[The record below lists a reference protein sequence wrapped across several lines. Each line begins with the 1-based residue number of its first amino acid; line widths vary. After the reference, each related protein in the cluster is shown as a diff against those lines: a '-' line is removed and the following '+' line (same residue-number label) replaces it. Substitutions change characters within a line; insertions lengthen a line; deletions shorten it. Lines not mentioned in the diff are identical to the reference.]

1 MDRKTHKT
9 SIKEFS
15 FQTASYFVSPLR
27 RERASELFGSLIE
40 SLGQYVDA
48 KNTRF
53 VSRDLA
59 FDYQLT
65 VSLLTG
71 AAQVAVEPQSV
82 IANLPKG
89 FNKQSLNFVA
99 DCFIK
104 VFAAAVANPVA
115 NTQISFSAHCVFSN
129 QSDYSE
135 YMEPFISKEMGID
148 SGGRLLSA
156 DGRTFDGSVRIVAE
170 KSAMVGNAVFVMV
183 TFFTKEPLQT
193 DLLDRMNSRSFE
205 LLDTLGLKIDFEDT
219 VKAQA

>member
-15 FQTASYFVSPLR
+15 LQTASYFVSPLR
-27 RERASELFGSLIE
+27 REKASEFLGRLID

-53 VSRDLA
+53 ASKDLA

-65 VSLLTG
+65 VSLLAG
-71 AAQVAVEPQSV
+71 AAQVVLEPHSV

-89 FNKQSLNFVA
+89 FNRQNLNFVG

-104 VFAAAVANPVA
+104 VFEAAVANPVA
-115 NTQISFSAHCVFSN
+115 NTQITFSAHCVFSN

-135 YMEPFISKEMGID
+135 YMEPFISKELGID

-156 DGRTFDGSVRIVAE
+156 EGRSFDGSVRILTE
-170 KSAMVGNAVFVMV
+170 KSAIVENAVFVVV
-183 TFFTKEPLQT
+183 TFFTKDPLQT

-205 LLDTLGLKIDFEDT
+205 LLDTLGLKTDF
-219 VKAQA
+219 